1 MEPTVASQPVFAARE
16 IPRVEIRDFEE
27 VVRLHW
33 PRVFRFVLASVRDQD
48 AAQTLAQDCFLRAH
62 RAWKRFRGES
72 SVRTWLMQIAANLV
86 RDYARSRRLQFWRRA
101 GLSAVDIGKAADWLA
116 DGEVSAESRALLAER
131 VREVWNA
138 AGSLPERQR
147 TVFLLRFVEDME
159 LLEIAAA
166 TGMKEGTVKTHLFRA
181 LQTVRE
187 KLGRTA

>member
-1 MEPTVASQPVFAARE
+1 MEPTTAPQPIFAARE
-16 IPRVEIRDFEE
+16 VARLETRDFEE

-33 PRVFRFVLASVRDQD
+33 PRVYRFALASVRDQD

-62 RAWKRFRGES
+62 RAWNGFRGES

-101 GLSAVDIGKAADWLA
+101 RLSAVDIGEAGDWLT
-116 DGEVSAESRALLAER
+116 DGEISAESRALLAEQ

-138 AGSLPERQR
+138 AGSLPERQM

-159 LLEIAAA
+159 LLEIATAL
-166 TGMKEGTVKTHLFRA
+166 GMKEGTVKTHLFRA
-181 LQTVRE
+181 LQTVRA
-187 KLGRTA
+187 KLGRSE